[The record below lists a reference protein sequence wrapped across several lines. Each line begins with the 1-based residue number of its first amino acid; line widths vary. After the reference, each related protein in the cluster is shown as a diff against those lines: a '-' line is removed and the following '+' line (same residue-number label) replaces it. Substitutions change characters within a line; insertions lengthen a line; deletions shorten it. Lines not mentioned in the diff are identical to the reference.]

1 MMRKTLYVLLLIF
14 CAACSTTRPFKTSY
28 GKKLSNSIAETR
40 RLNINGIKQF
50 LTIRGVDRGKPILL
64 WLHGGPGNVAMPLY
78 MHHSASLED
87 QFVVV
92 YWDQRGSGKSY
103 SPRIASTSMTLD
115 QFTADTHELTSW
127 LKKRFNQDKLFL
139 VGHSWGGLLGL
150 HVINKYPTDYAAL
163 VAVSPITDG
172 PRSEQVSY
180 EFTLN
185 QAQQRQ
191 DTAALTTLKRIGPPL
206 DGVYKGGFDSIV
218 RERNLVQKYGGS
230 YHQDLG
236 GTFYRILRRSTEYN
250 LFDYLKTN
258 KIARL
263 NWPMDEAIWP
273 TIDLKRQIP
282 EINVPVYF
290 CLGRYDNHVPAT
302 VVADYCASLKAPVK
316 EVIWFE
322 ESAHH
327 LCFEEPQK
335 FHALLKEKLV
345 GTKTDAVSASG
356 KK

>member
-1 MMRKTLYVLLLIF
+1 M
-14 CAACSTTRPFKTSY
+14 
-28 GKKLSNSIAETR
+28 
-40 RLNINGIKQF
+40 
-50 LTIRGVDRGKPILL
+50 
-64 WLHGGPGNVAMPLY
+64 WLHGGPGGVAMPLY
-78 MHHSASLED
+78 MHHSAALEE

-103 SPRIASTSMTLD
+103 SSRIPPASMTLD
-115 QFTADTHELTSW
+115 QFISDTHELTSW
-127 LKKRFNQDKLFL
+127 LRKHLHQDRVFL
-139 VGHSWGGLLGL
+139 VGHSWGGFLGL
-150 HVINKYPTDYAAL
+150 HVISRYPTDYAAL

-180 EFTLN
+180 DFALH

-191 DTAALTTLKRIGPPL
+191 DTAGLATLTRIRPPVKGL
-206 DGVYKGGFDSIV
+206 YQGGFDATLQ
-218 RERNLVQKYGGS
+218 ERNLVQKYGGS

-236 GTFYRILRRSTEYN
+236 GTIYRILWRSKEYN
-250 LFDYLKTN
+250 LFDYLKN
-258 KIARL
+258 KKIYRL
-263 NWPMDEAIWP
+263 NWPMNHAIWP

-282 EINVPVYF
+282 AVNVPVYF

-302 VVADYCASLKAPVK
+302 VVADYCAFLQAPIK

-322 ESAHH
+322 GSAHH

-335 FHALLKEKLV
+335 FHALVMEKLLGV
-345 GTKTDAVSASG
+345 KPPDTVQASG